1 MKGQM
6 DGCCNGEWGG
16 ERGRLAGMGFASKCM
31 RHWSYSRMHKC
42 SLFHSYTR
50 THILIGF
57 DCFLDNGIVFS
68 RIRGGSYALVFQHSC
83 SKPVHQL
90 IYFTGNSLFRCPS
103 KGHCSVPPLQEV
115 VTFHVFFFFCFF
127 YYDTI
132 SSRGGCRQKGAW
144 VKNPGEPPQALMAEE
159 EVLICAVAQSCDA
172 VDVSIFKS
180 SICLEIHWRHF
191 GTEASK

>member
-83 SKPVHQL
+83 SKLVHQL

-115 VTFHVFFFFCFF
+115 VTFHVLFFFLFF
-127 YYDTI
+127 FSTI
-132 SSRGGCRQKGAW
+132 PYK
-144 VKNPGEPPQALMAEE
+144 VEE
-159 EVLICAVAQSCDA
+159 GVGRKVPE
-172 VDVSIFKS
+172 
-180 SICLEIHWRHF
+180 
-191 GTEASK
+191 SKTQESLRRPWWQRRRF